1 MTPTLLGRWQ
11 TRLILLSTLGLA
23 VTALFANWFQSNG
36 PFILLGLVLVIGFAW
51 DVAYQL
57 MQRRR
62 WDRDWPPN
70 LQLAAGIW
78 EAVFVAWL
86 VFGLGILPNTPTV
99 GQFLGH
105 YTAVWLT
112 TFLASQSVMRLI
124 FPRWRYNGG
133 EWF

>member
-11 TRLILLSTLGLA
+11 TRLILFGTVGLA
-23 VTALFANWFQSNG
+23 VTAVFATWFQSNI
-36 PFILLGLVLVIGFAW
+36 PYLLLGLVFVLGCGW
-51 DVAYQL
+51 DVLYQQ

-78 EAVFVAWL
+78 EAIVVA
-86 VFGLGILPNTPTV
+86 GLLYGVGILRQPPTV
-99 GQFLGH
+99 GQFVGH

-112 TFLASQSVMRLI
+112 TFLASQSVLRLI

>member
-11 TRLILLSTLGLA
+11 TRLLLLSTLGLA
-23 VTALFANWFQSNG
+23 VTSLFARLFQSIT
-36 PFILLGLVLVIGFAW
+36 PFILLGLVLLLGFGW
-51 DVAYQL
+51 DVVYQQI
-57 MQRRR
+57 QRRR

-78 EAVFVAWL
+78 EAVFVGWL
-86 VFGLGILPNTPTV
+86 LFGVGITPDSPTV
-99 GQFLGH
+99 GQFAVH

-112 TFLASQSVMRLI
+112 TFLTSQSIMRLI